1 MFHVILIYMTADIH
15 ATEHKQKVFIIDDDK
30 FLLDMYAIKFKEVGF
45 DVCAAGNGTD
55 ALDKLNEGLVPDII
69 LLDIVMPG
77 MDGFDVLKNIKEK
90 KLVVSA
96 KIIILSNIGQESDI
110 ERGKKLGA
118 NGYIVKAS
126 VTPTEVVEKVK
137 AVLKQK

>member
-1 MFHVILIYMTADIH
+1 MTTD
-15 ATEHKQKVFIIDDDK
+15 TNSSETKQKVFIVDDDK
-30 FLLDMYAIKFKEVGF
+30 FLLDMYALKFSEVGF
-45 DVCAAGNGTD
+45 SVCAAGSGAD
-55 ALDKLNEGLVPDII
+55 VLDKLNEGFVPDII

-77 MDGFDVLKNIKEK
+77 MDGFELLKNIKEK
-90 KLVVSA
+90 KLVPSA

-137 AVLKQK
+137 EVLKQK

>member
-1 MFHVILIYMTADIH
+1 MTTNTNTNDS
-15 ATEHKQKVFIIDDDK
+15 KPKVFIVDDDT
-30 FLLDMYAIKFKEVGF
+30 FLLDMYALKFTEVGF
-45 DVCAAGNGTD
+45 EVRAAGSGVE
-55 ALDKLNEGLVPDII
+55 ALDKLSEGFVPDII

-77 MDGFDVLKNIKEK
+77 MDGFELLKNIKDK
-90 KLVVSA
+90 QLAASA
-96 KIIILSNIGQESDI
+96 KIIILSNIGQEADI

-137 AVLKQK
+137 ETLAS

>member
-1 MFHVILIYMTADIH
+1 MTTDIN
-15 ATEHKQKVFIIDDDK
+15 TNNSKPKVFIVDDDK
-30 FLLDMYAIKFKEVGF
+30 FLLDMYALKFSEVGF
-45 DVCAAGNGTD
+45 SVCAAGGGAE
-55 ALDKLNEGLVPDII
+55 ALDKLNDGFVPDVI

-77 MDGFDVLKNIKEK
+77 MDGFELLKNIKEK
-90 KLVVSA
+90 KLAPSA
-96 KIIILSNIGQESDI
+96 KIIILSNIGQENDI

-137 AVLKQK
+137 EVLK

>member
-1 MFHVILIYMTADIH
+1 MVIDTNSS
-15 ATEHKQKVFIIDDDK
+15 ESKQKVFIVDDDK
-30 FLLDMYAIKFKEVGF
+30 FLLDMYALKFNEVGF
-45 DVCAAGNGTD
+45 AVCAVGSGID
-55 ALDKLNEGLVPDII
+55 AIDKLRDGFVPDII

-77 MDGFDVLKNIKEK
+77 MDGFELLKNIKDK
-90 KLVVSA
+90 NLAPSA

-110 ERGKKLGA
+110 LRGKKLGA

-137 AVLKQK
+137 DVLKQK

>member
-1 MFHVILIYMTADIH
+1 MTTGTH
-15 ATEHKQKVFIIDDDK
+15 TTEHKQKVFIIDDDK
-30 FLLDMYAIKFKEVGF
+30 FLLDMYALKFKEVGF
-45 DVCAAGNGTD
+45 DVCAAGSGTD
-55 ALDKLNEGLVPDII
+55 ALDKLNDGFVPDII
-69 LLDIVMPG
+69 MLDIVMPG
-77 MDGFDVLKNIKEK
+77 MDGFEVLKNIKEK
-90 KLVVSA
+90 KLVASA

>member
-1 MFHVILIYMTADIH
+1 MTTDVKPK
-15 ATEHKQKVFIIDDDK
+15 ENKSKQNIFIVDDDT
-30 FLLDMYAIKFKEVGF
+30 FLLDMYSLKFRELGF
-45 DVCAAGNGTD
+45 DVVTAGNGND
-55 ALDKLNEGLVPDII
+55 AIDKLSEKAAPDVI

-77 MDGFDVLKNIKEK
+77 MDGFELLKNIKEK
-90 KLVVSA
+90 KLATSA

-126 VTPTEVVEKVK
+126 VTPTEVVGKVK
-137 AVLKQK
+137 DILAR

>member
-1 MFHVILIYMTADIH
+1 MIYLNYMTTD
-15 ATEHKQKVFIIDDDK
+15 TNSSETKQKVFIVDDDK
-30 FLLDMYAIKFKEVGF
+30 FLLDMYALKFSEVGF
-45 DVCAAGNGTD
+45 SVCAAGSGAD
-55 ALDKLNEGLVPDII
+55 VLDKLNEGFVPDVI

-77 MDGFDVLKNIKEK
+77 MDGFELLKNIKEK
-90 KLVVSA
+90 KLVPSA

-137 AVLKQK
+137 EVLKQK

>member
-1 MFHVILIYMTADIH
+1 MHMTTDKNQS
-15 ATEHKQKVFIIDDDK
+15 EHKQKVFIIDDDK
-30 FLLDMYAIKFKEVGF
+30 FLLDMYALKFSEVGF
-45 DVCAAGNGTD
+45 EVCAAGSGAD
-55 ALDKLNEGLVPDII
+55 ALDKMNDGFVPDII

-77 MDGFDVLKNIKEK
+77 MDGFELLKNIKEK
-90 KLVVSA
+90 KLVPSA
-96 KIIILSNIGQESDI
+96 KIIILSNIGQENDI

-137 AVLKQK
+137 DVLKQK